1 MARLGATITSTP
13 STSGRC
19 LAQPCCGDLRDR
31 LAGLPSIHGASP
43 PLRQRVGSR
52 VAASLCVGSR
62 GSDGNERRPS
72 HLAAAVANAASVVL
86 ERQDPIQQD
95 VVPSLG
101 LTQQQISTA
110 DAQKAIERLRV
121 ATLELRRNMGD
132 DRWTGF
138 TVSLMTSVCPAARAA
153 GLPGWVERCMGT
165 HHDLPRSRRALCV
178 VTRRSD
184 IGCVQDEDKQLLR
197 NGHVLHEQER
207 AAQRA
212 ARVARKAGLG
222 AQDTPLPPSLSLPV
236 GEVSEETVAGSRAG
250 STRNRTASR
259 RKRLAGWGKPAVRHQ
274 APTASTSSLQSDSSG
289 DGMKMFLRVRPW
301 PR

>member
-1 MARLGATITSTP
+1 MGATITSTP

-31 LAGLPSIHGASP
+31 LAGLPPVHGVSP

-52 VAASLCVGSR
+52 VAASLRCSR
-62 GSDGNERRPS
+62 GSDGIERRPS
-72 HLAAAVANAASVVL
+72 HLSATVANAASVVL

-138 TVSLMTSVCPAARAA
+138 TVSLITSVCPACSAA
-153 GLPGWVERCMGT
+153 GLPAWVGPRCMGT
-165 HHDLPRSRRALCV
+165 QP
-178 VTRRSD
+178 
-184 IGCVQDEDKQLLR
+184 
-197 NGHVLHEQER
+197 
-207 AAQRA
+207 
-212 ARVARKAGLG
+212 RVAAITSRC
-222 AQDTPLPPSLSLPV
+222 LSGV
-236 GEVSEETVAGSRAG
+236 
-250 STRNRTASR
+250 
-259 RKRLAGWGKPAVRHQ
+259 
-274 APTASTSSLQSDSSG
+274 
-289 DGMKMFLRVRPW
+289 
-301 PR
+301 